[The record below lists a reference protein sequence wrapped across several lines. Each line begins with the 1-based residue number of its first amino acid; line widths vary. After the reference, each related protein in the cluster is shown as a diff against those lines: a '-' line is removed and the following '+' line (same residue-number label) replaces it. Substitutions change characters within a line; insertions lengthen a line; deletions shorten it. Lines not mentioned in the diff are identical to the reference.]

1 MQVPWRWRH
10 SRKLLGVYLLRKM
23 SVFSQKKVIHPD
35 LNSCASAAAWSKIP
49 SERFNVDAFWSPSKN
64 RNTSI
69 TQGAHFL
76 KDDVFKFDAN
86 FFSIPKND
94 VEAMD
99 PQQRIMLEV
108 AYEAL
113 EKAGLPLDR
122 ISGTR
127 TGVFMGHFTSDY
139 KEMIYR
145 DPDNAPLYSITGACK
160 TSLANRISWLWDL
173 RGPSITVDTAC
184 SSSLVAL
191 HLACQS
197 LRTGDSDIAIV
208 GGTSLLLNPE
218 MFMYLSN
225 QAFLSP
231 DGKCKSFD
239 ESANG
244 YGRGEGFGCVVLK
257 RVDDAISGGD
267 PIRAVILGTGS
278 NQDGHTKGF
287 TLPSADAQAA
297 LIQETYHRAGV
308 DIRDTFYVEAH
319 VCFRSFEKSTS
330 ISNMS
335 YREPAPKPVT
345 SKRWRRCQG
354 LLPDLTRLTKSY
366 L

>member
-1 MQVPWRWRH
+1 M
-10 SRKLLGVYLLRKM
+10 
-23 SVFSQKKVIHPD
+23 
-35 LNSCASAAAWSKIP
+35 
-49 SERFNVDAFWSPSKN
+49 
-64 RNTSI
+64 T
-69 TQGAHFL
+69 
-76 KDDVFKFDAN
+76 
-86 FFSIPKND
+86 
-94 VEAMD
+94 
-99 PQQRIMLEV
+99 EV

-113 EKAGLPLDR
+113 ERAGLPLSK
-122 ISGTR
+122 IAGTR

-145 DPDNAPLYSITGACK
+145 DPDNAPLYSLTGACK

-173 RGPSITVDTAC
+173 KGPSITMDTAC

-197 LRTGDSDIAIV
+197 LLVGDSAIAIV
-208 GGTSLLLNPE
+208 GGTNLLLNPE

-239 ESANG
+239 ESADG

-257 RVDDAISGGD
+257 RVDDAISEGD
-267 PIRAVILGTGS
+267 PIRAVIRGTGS

-297 LIQETYHRAGV
+297 LIQETYRRAGV
-308 DIRDTFYVEAH
+308 DMMDTGYVEAH
-319 VCFRSFEKSTS
+319 VC
-330 ISNMS
+330 
-335 YREPAPKPVT
+335 
-345 SKRWRRCQG
+345 
-354 LLPDLTRLTKSY
+354 LL
-366 L
+366 

>member
-1 MQVPWRWRH
+1 METVLITSGSSFAQENV
-10 SRKLLGVYLLRKM
+10 SSFQTKA
-23 SVFSQKKVIHPD
+23 IHPD
-35 LNSCASAAAWSKIP
+35 PNSCTSPAAWSKIP
-49 SERFNVDAFWSPSKN
+49 LERFNVDAFWSPSKN

-76 KDDVFKFDAN
+76 KDDVSKFDAN

-99 PQQRIMLEV
+99 PQQRIMVEV

-122 ISGTR
+122 IAGTQ

-197 LRTGDSDIAIV
+197 LQIGDSDIAIV

-257 RVDDAISGGD
+257 RVDDAISVGD
-267 PIRAVILGTGS
+267 PIRAVIRGTGS

-297 LIQETYHRAGV
+297 LIQETYRRAGV
-308 DIRDTFYVEAH
+308 DMRDTGYVEAH
-319 VCFRSFEKSTS
+319 VCLLRFERSTS
-330 ISNMS
+330 LSNMS
-335 YREPAPKPVT
+335 YRELALKPAT
-345 SKRWRRCQG
+345 FKRWWRCQG
-354 LLPDLTRLTKSY
+354 LLPDLTRLIISY

>member
-1 MQVPWRWRH
+1 MEIVLITSGSLYAQENVGSFLIKSTCPNAN
-10 SRKLLGVYLLRKM
+10 LCNFL
-23 SVFSQKKVIHPD
+23 
-35 LNSCASAAAWSKIP
+35 AAWSKIP
-49 SERFNVDAFWSPSKN
+49 RERFNVDAFWSPSKN
-64 RNTSI
+64 RNTST

-76 KDDVFKFDAN
+76 KDDISKFDAN

-99 PQQRIMLEV
+99 PQQRIMVEV

-122 ISGTR
+122 IAGTK

-145 DPDNAPLYSITGACK
+145 DPESAPLYSITGACK

-197 LRTGDSDIAIV
+197 LLTGDSDIAIV

-218 MFMYLSN
+218 MFLYLSN

-244 YGRGEGFGCVVLK
+244 YGRGEGFGCVILK
-257 RVDDAISGGD
+257 RVDDAISVED
-267 PIRAVILGTGS
+267 PIRAVIRGTGS

-297 LIQETYHRAGV
+297 LIQETYCRAGV
-308 DIRDTFYVEAH
+308 DMRDTGYIEAH
-319 VCFRSFEKSTS
+319 VGLLNFERSTYLT
-330 ISNMS
+330 NMTC
-335 YREPAPKPVT
+335 RELALKLAT
-345 SKRWRRCQG
+345 FKRWRRCQG
-354 LLPDLTRLTKSY
+354 LSPDLTRLIISY